1 MSICLGIIML
11 VADQLTY
18 DRHNPLRHR
27 IYRITT
33 HDVDGN
39 GQMTNGQTS
48 ATSPLTLRQELLE
61 AYTGQ
66 QRVVRLMRGFG
77 NGWLEF
83 ENQNVNIPLAGF
95 FADPEV
101 LEVFDYELEA
111 GDAATALIQPFTV
124 VLTRQAAHKLFANEN
139 ALGQTIKVG
148 DLGTYTVT
156 GILKET
162 DHKSHLVFEA
172 LASMTT
178 VNSLP
183 NKDVLSQW
191 TNYWNGWTYVLT
203 QPEQTRDQLQRHLDQ
218 IFERHI
224 GSIDNPGVHKMTFGL
239 QPLMEITPGPL
250 TNNPIGPVLPWF
262 FVYFLGGLAL
272 VILLTSCFNFTNLSI
287 ARSLTRAREIGIRKV
302 TGAARWQLVSQF
314 LSESVLLAFVALLFA
329 MVLLLLVKPMILQLN
344 FARIFRWDLAMNTT
358 VLGAFVAFAALV
370 GLLAGLFPAAVLSG
384 FQPINV
390 LKNLNNV
397 KLFSRMGLRKALLV
411 SQFTLS
417 LFFILSVLV
426 LHRQVNIFLRQD
438 HGFNMTHNVAIRLN
452 DTPADLLKTELLKHA
467 NVLHVAAASHLPAS
481 GTSYGEGYKRALD
494 DPEWSNVGYFLV
506 DEDYL
511 TNMGVSL
518 VAGRFFSDRAT
529 AATQNYIVINQTAVT
544 HFRFASAQEA
554 VGQALLIERD
564 SSERTILGVVADYN
578 HRDLTQPIS
587 PMALVYDSAQFNLL
601 QVSYTGTY
609 AEVARVIEGAWAA
622 VNPGLKADVEPVD
635 SEVKQFYEII
645 FGDIARVLAVISFLA
660 IVISCLGLLGMATYT
675 TETRIKEISIRKVLG
690 SSNGSLVVLLSK
702 GFVGLLAMSVA
713 LGVPLAYFVNNLWL
727 QLIAYRASFSVSI
740 VLTGMTVLLAFG
752 GVTIASQTLR
762 AMFVNPVQHLKN
774 E

>member
-1 MSICLGIIML
+1 M
-11 VADQLTY
+11 
-18 DRHNPLRHR
+18 
-27 IYRITT
+27 
-33 HDVDGN
+33 
-39 GQMTNGQTS
+39 
-48 ATSPLTLRQELLE
+48 
-61 AYTGQ
+61 
-66 QRVVRLMRGFG
+66 
-77 NGWLEF
+77 
-83 ENQNVNIPLAGF
+83 
-95 FADPEV
+95 
-101 LEVFDYELEA
+101 
-111 GDAATALIQPFTV
+111 
-124 VLTRQAAHKLFANEN
+124 
-139 ALGQTIKVG
+139 G

-156 GILKET
+156 GIVKET

-172 LASMTT
+172 LASMST

-224 GSIDNPGVHKMTFGL
+224 ASIDNPGVHKMKFGL

-358 VLGAFVAFAALV
+358 VLAVFVTFAVLV

-384 FQPINV
+384 FQPIKV

-397 KLFSRMGLRKALLV
+397 KLFSRLGLRKALLV

-426 LHRQVNIFLRQD
+426 LHRQINIFLRQD

-452 DTPADLLKTELLKHA
+452 DTPADVLKTELLKHA

-494 DPEWSNVGYFLV
+494 DPEWSNMGYFLV

-511 TNMGVSL
+511 TNMGVPL

-529 AATQNYIVINQTAVT
+529 AVTQNYVVINQTAVT

-554 VGQALLIERD
+554 VGQTLLIERD

-660 IVISCLGLLGMATYT
+660 IFISCLGLLGMATYT

-740 VLTGMTVLLAFG
+740 VLTSMAVLLAFG